1 MFKIENTFKDHKL
14 ERVMVD
20 GKRHYLTPDG
30 NKYPSV
36 TTILSSINKDAIQ
49 EWRNSIGHD
58 EAQKITTQ
66 ASRRGTAVHLLCE
79 KYVANDPDWA
89 KGAMP
94 ANIDTFKSIKKY
106 LDDWCDVV
114 YASELQ
120 MYSNELKTAG
130 TCDLIARIHG
140 IRTVADFKTSRKLK
154 EKDWILNYIYQCT
167 AYAIM
172 LQELE
177 GVWCPQIAIIIA
189 TDHDGL
195 QVFIEHTADYVKEV
209 KDFFSNYHDQL
220 LTV

>member
-36 TTILSSINKDAIQ
+36 TTVLSSMNKDAIQ
-49 EWRNSIGHD
+49 QWRNNIGHV
-58 EAQKITTQ
+58 EAQKVTTQ

-94 ANIDTFKSIKKY
+94 VNINTFKPIKKY

-172 LQELE
+172 LQERE

-209 KDFFSNYHDQL
+209 KNYFSNYHDQL

>member
-36 TTILSSINKDAIQ
+36 TTILSSMNKDAIQ
-49 EWRNSIGHD
+49 LWRNNIGHA
-58 EAQKITTQ
+58 EAQKVTTQ

-94 ANIDTFKSIKKY
+94 VNISTFKPIKKY

-120 MYSNELKTAG
+120 LYSNELKTAG
-130 TCDLIARIHG
+130 TCDLVARIHG

-172 LQELE
+172 LQERE
-177 GVWCPQIAIIIA
+177 DVWCPQIAIIIA

-195 QVFIEHTADYVKEV
+195 QVFIEHTADHVKEV
-209 KDFFSNYHDQL
+209 KKYFSNYHH
-220 LTV
+220 

>member
-89 KGAMP
+89 LGAMP
-94 ANIDTFKSIKKY
+94 VNISTFKPIKKY

-120 MYSNELKTAG
+120 LYSDELKTAG

-154 EKDWILNYIYQCT
+154 ERDWILNYIYQCT

-172 LQELE
+172 LQERE

-220 LTV
+220 LTI

>member
-36 TTILSSINKDAIQ
+36 TTVLSSMNQDAIQ
-49 EWRNSIGHD
+49 QWRNSIGHD

-79 KYVANDPDWA
+79 KYVANDPNWA

-94 ANIDTFKSIKKY
+94 VNIELFKSIKTY
-106 LDDWCDVV
+106 LDSWCDVV

-154 EKDWILNYIYQCT
+154 EREWILNYFYQCA

-172 LQELE
+172 LQERE
-177 GVWCPQIAIIIA
+177 GVWCPQICIMIA
-189 TDHDGL
+189 TDNDGL
-195 QVFIEHTADYVKEV
+195 QVFIDHTSKYIRDVKN
-209 KDFFSNYHDQL
+209 FFSNYHDRL

>member
-36 TTILSSINKDAIQ
+36 TTVLSSMNKDAIQ
-49 EWRNSIGHD
+49 QWRNNIGHV
-58 EAQKITTQ
+58 EAQKVTTQ

-94 ANIDTFKSIKKY
+94 VNINTFKPIKKY
-106 LDDWCDVV
+106 LDDWCDIV

-172 LQELE
+172 LQERE

-209 KDFFSNYHDQL
+209 KNYFSNYHDQL